1 MEKKV
6 SNKKTQVLLLLL
18 VIVIWGAV
26 AIRFYLFNRSVFN
39 NDSPTSNNAS
49 RNDKRM
55 KKSTRRDSF
64 ALYLDYHDPFLSEVN
79 PISKNFNDK
88 RPNKKSVSI
97 DKANSSLSKTI
108 PQVDL
113 TPTSNECESISLLG
127 IMVSSRDGSYIAKVR
142 IKDKSYSMRKGDIVN
157 GVNVLDLNRTEVKL
171 LINKTTECTLN
182 KN

>member
-26 AIRFYLFNRSVFN
+26 AIRFYLINKSSIN
-39 NDSPTSNNAS
+39 SDSPTSTDALK
-49 RNDKRM
+49 NDKRM

-64 ALYLDYHDPFLSEVN
+64 ALYLDYQDPFLSEVN
-79 PISKNFNDK
+79 PISNNFNNK
-88 RPNKKSVSI
+88 RPNKKSVRI
-97 DKANSSLSKTI
+97 DKASSILSTAI

-113 TPTSNECESISLLG
+113 TPTSNACESISLLG
-127 IMVSSRDGSYIAKVR
+127 IMVSSGDGSYIAKVR

-157 GVNVLDLNRTEVKL
+157 GVNVVDLNKTQIKL
-171 LINKTTECTLN
+171 IINKITECTLT